1 MKTLILGSTGFL
13 GSNFSQGILENVTK
27 HVSEKT
33 NEAGNDT
40 VVRKLSTPE
49 DIEFLEIEKYERV
62 INCIAIANIEDCKAD
77 PKKALWI
84 NSELP
89 GLVASKCLKYG
100 TRFVHFSTDAV
111 FNGSISFATEE
122 DTPNPKSIY
131 GTSKLL
137 GDTLVLN
144 ANPDALILR
153 VNFFGSNP
161 RGSSLFDYFY
171 NAFKSG
177 QNTFGYSDLYFTPT
191 YVRDL
196 VRMTLEIDSKGVCGL
211 VHAVGS
217 ERISKY
223 EFGSQIRENLGLDN
237 SFITK
242 IPANGLLRMQARS
255 LDLSLSNRKLIS
267 YGIQPQSYLDG
278 LNQLIS
284 DLRGIL

>member
-1 MKTLILGSTGFL
+1 MKTLILGSRGFL
-13 GSNFSQGILENVTK
+13 GSNFSQGILQNVTK
-27 HVSEKT
+27 HVSKRT
-33 NEAGNDT
+33 SAPGDDI
-40 VVRKLSTPE
+40 VVRTLSGPE
-49 DIEFLEIEKYERV
+49 DVEFLEIEKYQRV
-62 INCIAIANIEDCKAD
+62 INCIAIANIEDCKMD

-84 NSELP
+84 NAELP
-89 GLVASKCLKYG
+89 RLVASKCLKNG
-100 TRFVHFSTDAV
+100 TRFIHFSTDAV

-131 GTSKLL
+131 GTTKLL

-177 QNTFGYSDLYFTPT
+177 QSTFGYSDLYFTPT
-191 YVRDL
+191 YVKDL
-196 VRMTLEIDSKGVCGL
+196 VRMTLEIDSIGVCGL

-223 EFGSQIRENLGLDN
+223 EFGSKIREYLGLD
-237 SFITK
+237 SRFITK
-242 IPANGLLRMQARS
+242 IPANGLSRMQARS
-255 LDLSLSNRKLIS
+255 LDLSLSNRKLIR
-267 YGIQPQSYLDG
+267 YGIQPQSYLEG
-278 LNQLIS
+278 LKQLIS
-284 DLRGIL
+284 ELRGIL